1 MDNYLAHYGILG
13 MKWGIRRTPEQLG
26 RHTIKK
32 GTKFY
37 RQTVDY
43 DEKAEGKKYV
53 SYLQPDR
60 DAYKGIYANE
70 IRGYRGYG
78 FDKRIMEKTYKAVE
92 DIVVPSRKELF
103 DVMDDIAFGNPKLA
117 EQAAYNR
124 TYKMAKRNY
133 DRELTNDKYASLSK
147 EVKELYSKSWAMTYA
162 TKHVEGGVRPI
173 LAMGKQ
179 KGLEYMKSIGK
190 LDNWH
195 SDFVQSTAITPE
207 YTNRIIKE
215 LKSRGYNAMVDEN
228 GVGGVTNTREGVD
241 PLIMFNVEKSLAEVS
256 SKVLSVDEE
265 YAAWQRSKQWIDV
278 THKNKYNGEAW

>member
-1 MDNYLAHYGILG
+1 MNEYLAHYGVLG

-53 SYLQPDR
+53 SYLKPDR
-60 DAYKGIYANE
+60 DAYKGIYGDE

-92 DIVVPSRKELF
+92 DIIVPSRKELL
-103 DVMDDIAFGNPKLA
+103 DVMDDIAFANPKLA
-117 EQAAYNR
+117 EQASYNR
-124 TYKMAKRNY
+124 TYRLTKRAYDQEFAK
-133 DRELTNDKYASLSK
+133 DKYASLPS
-147 EVKELYSKSWAMTYA
+147 ELKNLQASTLAKNKA
-162 TKHVEGGVRPI
+162 TKHVEEGVRPV
-173 LAMGKQ
+173 LAKGKT
-179 KGLEYMKSIGK
+179 KGLEFMKSIGR
-190 LDNWH
+190 LDEWH
-195 SDFVQSTAITPE
+195 ANFIQSTPFTPE
-207 YTNRIIKE
+207 YTDKIIKE

-228 GVGGVTNTREGVD
+228 GVGGVSHTREGVD

-256 SKVLSVDEE
+256 SKVLSIDEE
-265 YAAWQRSKQWIDV
+265 YAAWERGKQWIDV
-278 THKNKYNGEAW
+278 VKKNRNNGQPW